1 MDGNVIQVAISK
13 DWISDFQLFSSRR
26 THILI
31 TEILRLTEKE
41 KEKEKGKEKE
51 KRSVPLIERS
61 STARFKNSCGIRVEC
76 YKSGFMILRDPRQR
90 KLASKYTWNFYFY
103 FYDSFV

>member
-13 DWISDFQLFSSRR
+13 DWISDFQLFSTRC

-31 TEILRLTEKE
+31 TKILRLTEKE
-41 KEKEKGKEKE
+41 KEKEK
-51 KRSVPLIERS
+51 RSVPLIERL
-61 STARFKNSCGIRVEC
+61 STARFKNSCGIRMEC
-76 YKSGFMILRDPRQR
+76 YKSGFMVLRDLRQR
-90 KLASKYTWNFYFY
+90 KLASRYTWNFYFY

>member
-1 MDGNVIQVAISK
+1 MDRNVIQVAISK

-31 TEILRLTEKE
+31 TEILRLAEKE
-41 KEKEKGKEKE
+41 KEKEKE

-76 YKSGFMILRDPRQR
+76 YKSGFMILRDLRQR